1 MCAHTCHKITFLFSL
16 IWIPS
21 KEGETERGL
30 VFGRHDGSR
39 RDACLEV
46 GVGAMLSCS
55 AYLNRKEISWVG
67 GMGKTCR
74 DRMQTLGW
82 ECTEEE

>member
-30 VFGRHDGSR
+30 VFGRHGGSR
-39 RDACLEV
+39 RGAC
-46 GVGAMLSCS
+46 
-55 AYLNRKEISWVG
+55 I
-67 GMGKTCR
+67 
-74 DRMQTLGW
+74 
-82 ECTEEE
+82 

>member
-39 RDACLEV
+39 RDACL
-46 GVGAMLSCS
+46 
-55 AYLNRKEISWVG
+55 
-67 GMGKTCR
+67 
-74 DRMQTLGW
+74 
-82 ECTEEE
+82 